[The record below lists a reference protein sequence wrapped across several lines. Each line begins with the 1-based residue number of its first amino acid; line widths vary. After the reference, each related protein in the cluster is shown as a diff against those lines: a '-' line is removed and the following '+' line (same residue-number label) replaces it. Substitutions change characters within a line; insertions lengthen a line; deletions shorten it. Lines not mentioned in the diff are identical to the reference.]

1 MKQPQHVHVG
11 MRLPTPL
18 VRAVDT
24 YAKDQTAATGIQYT
38 RTDAVRILL
47 MKALEHLKGAK
58 K

>member
-1 MKQPQHVHVG
+1 